1 MPGANSRAR
10 DFTRLCAPARAAE
23 VATMCG
29 FGLVGEERVHRQDRR
44 RVALVQQR
52 LEGADWVD
60 LAEEFQLQLLAPG
73 IIGGIGEGRHAGL
86 AGIGDQDV
94 ATPTPLPDGCGKA
107 RDGVLVQH
115 VAGHR
120 DQLLFRGVSQQRRL
134 GRCEPHLVAAA
145 DRDRC
150 ALAQQQARGGK
161 PDARVPPVTTATLSC
176 SPRSMLLPHAQLRS
190 RPAGERA
197 SAYDI
202 PSRLV

>member
-1 MPGANSRAR
+1 MRGREFARQGLHQALRAGARR
-10 DFTRLCAPARAAE
+10 RGRHH
-23 VATMCG
+23 VR

-94 ATPTPLPDGCGKA
+94 ATAFPLLDRGGKA
-107 RDGVLVQH
+107 RDGFLVQH

-120 DQLLFRGVSQQRRL
+120 QQLLFRRVAQQRRL
-134 GRCEPHLVAAA
+134 RRGEPCLIAAA
-145 DRDRC
+145 DRDRG
-150 ALAQQQARGGK
+150 ALAQQQARGGQ
-161 PDARVPPVTTATLSC
+161 PDA
-176 SPRSMLLPHAQLRS
+176 
-190 RPAGERA
+190 
-197 SAYDI
+197 
-202 PSRLV
+202 